1 MTDGF
6 LMFID
11 VIALAYGVYMLYT
24 WFKLHSTGKL
34 FPSGILIPNGLSP
47 TDCDD
52 AEGYIQYMKP
62 KILIL
67 GILVTVYG
75 AVCLANESLQFIPW
89 QGSLALTAVVFLVI
103 VWYGICNYK
112 ANKLYW

>member
-1 MTDGF
+1 MM
-6 LMFID
+6 LID
-11 VIALAYGVYMLYT
+11 AIALAYGVYMLYT
-24 WFKLHSTGKL
+24 WFKLHTTGKL
-34 FPSGILIPNGLSP
+34 FPNGILIPNGRSP
-47 TDCDD
+47 KDCDD

-75 AVCLANESLQFIPW
+75 AVCLANETLKFISW
-89 QGSLALTAVVFLVI
+89 QICVALTGVILLVI
-103 VWYGICNYK
+103 IWYGVCNYK